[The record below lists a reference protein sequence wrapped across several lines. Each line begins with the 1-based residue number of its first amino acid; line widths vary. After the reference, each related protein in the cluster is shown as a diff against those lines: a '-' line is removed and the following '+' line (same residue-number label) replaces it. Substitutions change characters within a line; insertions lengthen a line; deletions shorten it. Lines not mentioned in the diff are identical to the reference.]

1 MRSILI
7 VFFAFFLGFSSYAQS
22 DEHPPFGI
30 RAYRYLGGL
39 PSKNISFG
47 SAKSRSNRKGKPF
60 LYIDASF
67 RSMFH
72 LTNESFQTTTTTV
85 DILDASV
92 SNTQTADIGIPLDFM
107 ENGLRLRA
115 HIPLK
120 VFTLT
125 ASFTQFLPYS
135 VNNEHHLITLNDNP
149 YPYMASASVGT
160 YSYALETNYFFALAK
175 KLWYLNVGVEGV
187 NSKYDL
193 LPNGDGEIKLPN
205 GSSIKVPEINHEFS
219 RTYANVGFGVHFH
232 RGWFSEVQYM
242 TTSVF
247 DKERPSSAISFSIG
261 YRMFFKF

>member
-7 VFFAFFLGFSSYAQS
+7 IFFAFFVGFSSYAQS

-60 LYIDASF
+60 LYLDASF

-72 LTNESFQTTTTTV
+72 LSNESFQVKTSTS
-85 DILDASV
+85 DPLDALTTNS
-92 SNTQTADIGIPLDFM
+92 QAADFGIPLDFM

-115 HIPLK
+115 HIPLR

-135 VNNEHHLITLNDNP
+135 VNNELHLVTFNDSP
-149 YPYMASASVGT
+149 YPYQVAASVGA
-160 YSYALETNYFFALAK
+160 YSYALETNYFFAMAK
-175 KLWYLNVGVEGV
+175 KLWYLNVGVEEV
-187 NSKYDL
+187 KSTYEL

-205 GSSIKVPEINHEFS
+205 GTAIKVPEINHEFS

-247 DKERPSSAISFSIG
+247 DKDRPSSAISFSIG